1 MNMAMLK
8 SVGQQAPMPTAAASV
23 RPGKPGKPGKPSKGG
38 GQLTPEALLAK
49 MHLTPQKAQQL
60 DRIVLAGKK
69 AMFSEQSHS
78 MMLDQLKAPGPI
90 SQKIGTGVAGLVG
103 LLWQE
108 SQQSLDPS
116 LLVPA
121 GVILC
126 AVVAEFLRGAGQ
138 EVSDQE
144 VGSAIETMTHAVLSA
159 GGVDPDKLANAGAR
173 GAQGAA
179 PSAAP
184 APTAPEGEPA

>member
-8 SVGQQAPMPTAAASV
+8 SAGQQSPLPASPMSANPA
-23 RPGKPGKPGKPSKGG
+23 KGG
-38 GQLTPEALLAK
+38 GKLTPEALQSK

-69 AMFSEQSHS
+69 VMFSEQSHS

-90 SQKIGTGVAGLVG
+90 SQKIGTGVAGLIG

-108 SQQSLDPS
+108 SQHSLDPS

-121 GVILC
+121 GVVLC

-138 EVSDQE
+138 DVSDQE
-144 VGSAIETMTHAVLSA
+144 VGIAIETMTHAVLSA
-159 GGVDPDKLANAGAR
+159 GGVDPDKLANAGVR

-179 PSAAP
+179 PSADPAP
-184 APTAPEGEPA
+184 AVPMAQPAAPGAMA